1 MDFNQAIGWCVSLIT
16 DYRVRL
22 GAWDLRGL
30 GRRAGG
36 APVWRQPGS
45 DPGSRVRSAGW
56 RGWVPTP
63 FTWRS
68 LCSVQS
74 GSSLPPGAPAPAS
87 FLSMGGVGG
96 RRRGTPPAV
105 SPTVT
110 PPPPYPP
117 TGCGSFSGSFLEYYA
132 ADISESELVLV
143 CVAHEQGAGGF
154 WAEGGSPGARGLQGP
169 GHCLL
174 LPARGRGA
182 LHAEPIPLA
191 GASVVSPGGQNTRRL
206 PLTALGPVSSVVT
219 ATPPPLM
226 QDGQSEPPGGP
237 RPACRCWTRV
247 EGSVAGRGASC
258 QRRALRG
265 PLRPGAQ

>member
-56 RGWVPTP
+56 GAGCRPPSLGARSAPSSRARHCLPAPRPPPASCLWEGW
-63 FTWRS
+63 R
-68 LCSVQS
+68 
-74 GSSLPPGAPAPAS
+74 APAWHTPRRVPHCDTPA
-87 FLSMGGVGG
+87 
-96 RRRGTPPAV
+96 
-105 SPTVT
+105 
-110 PPPPYPP
+110 PPYPP

-206 PLTALGPVSSVVT
+206 PLTLWA
-219 ATPPPLM
+219 
-226 QDGQSEPPGGP
+226 QCP
-237 RPACRCWTRV
+237 RW
-247 EGSVAGRGASC
+247 
-258 QRRALRG
+258 
-265 PLRPGAQ
+265 

>member
-1 MDFNQAIGWCVSLIT
+1 MRLPHHRLQGPAWCVGPPWPGAQSGRGP
-16 DYRVRL
+16 RVATAGLGPWQPCPQCGLAGL
-22 GAWDLRGL
+22 GADPLHLALALLRPVGL
-30 GRRAGG
+30 VTASRRPGPRQLPVRGR
-36 APVWRQPGS
+36 
-45 DPGSRVRSAGW
+45 GW
-56 RGWVPTP
+56 R
-63 FTWRS
+63 
-68 LCSVQS
+68 
-74 GSSLPPGAPAPAS
+74 APAWHTP
-87 FLSMGGVGG
+87 
-96 RRRGTPPAV
+96 RRVPHCDT
-105 SPTVT
+105 
-110 PPPPYPP
+110 PPPYPP

>member
-1 MDFNQAIGWCVSLIT
+1 MRLPHHRLQGPARCVGPPWPGAQSGRGP
-16 DYRVRL
+16 RV
-22 GAWDLRGL
+22 ATAGL
-30 GRRAGG
+30 G
-36 APVWRQPGS
+36 PRQPCPQCGL
-45 DPGSRVRSAGW
+45 G
-56 RGWVPTP
+56 GWVPTP

-68 LCSVQS
+68 LRSVQS

-87 FLSMGGVGG
+87 FLPVGGVGG
-96 RRRGTPPAV
+96 RRRGTPPRRV
-105 SPTVT
+105 PHCDT
-110 PPPPYPP
+110 PPPHPP

>member
-1 MDFNQAIGWCVSLIT
+1 MRGTSVAWGAERAGPPCGDSRARTLAAVSA
-16 DYRVRL
+16 VQ
-22 GAWDLRGL
+22 
-30 GRRAGG
+30 AGG
-36 APVWRQPGS
+36 AGCRPPSLGA
-45 DPGSRVRSAGW
+45 RSA
-56 RGWVPTP
+56 P
-63 FTWRS
+63 
-68 LCSVQS
+68 
-74 GSSLPPGAPAPAS
+74 SSRARHCLPAPRPPAS

-110 PPPPYPP
+110 PPPPPYPL

>member
-1 MDFNQAIGWCVSLIT
+1 MRLPHHRLQGPAWCVGPPWPGAQSGRGP
-16 DYRVRL
+16 RV
-22 GAWDLRGL
+22 ATAGL
-30 GRRAGG
+30 GPWQPCPQCGLAG
-36 APVWRQPGS
+36 
-45 DPGSRVRSAGW
+45 
-56 RGWVPTP
+56 
-63 FTWRS
+63 

-237 RPACRCWTRV
+237 RPACRC
-247 EGSVAGRGASC
+247 
-258 QRRALRG
+258 
-265 PLRPGAQ
+265 